1 MQSHY
6 LSSLSKEFALPENAI
21 IYETYEDGLE
31 MHFKVFKDR
40 FDIDRKFTPRLK
52 RGWAIVVLI
61 GRVNMY
67 KGQLVEKH
75 WMKIADINDDIETWI
90 LR

>member
-1 MQSHY
+1 
-6 LSSLSKEFALPENAI
+6 
-21 IYETYEDGLE
+21 

-40 FDIDRKFTPRLK
+40 FDIDRTFTPRLN
-52 RGWAIVVLI
+52 RGWAIVVLV

-75 WMKIADINDDIETWI
+75 WLKIADVNDDIETWI